1 MSRLQRSP
9 LIPLNRRGVTAL
21 TFMLSVC
28 VSSAFAQPSQPRG
41 EVISPTQFVRKQV
54 GGGKAVIEIFKEG
67 KNAFFARLTVGPNGA
82 VPLHRDPTEEYL
94 LIESGSGELTIDGVK
109 HHVKAGDLIY
119 MPARAE
125 VSFKNGPQPLI
136 ALQIFAGPESARKY
150 DKWAPIKPKRAIR

>member
-9 LIPLNRRGVTAL
+9 LIPLNRRGGIAL

-54 GGGKAVIEIFKEG
+54 GGGKAVIEIF
-67 KNAFFARLTVGPNGA
+67 
-82 VPLHRDPTEEYL
+82 TEEYL
-94 LIESGSGELTIDGVK
+94 LIESGSGMLTIDGVK